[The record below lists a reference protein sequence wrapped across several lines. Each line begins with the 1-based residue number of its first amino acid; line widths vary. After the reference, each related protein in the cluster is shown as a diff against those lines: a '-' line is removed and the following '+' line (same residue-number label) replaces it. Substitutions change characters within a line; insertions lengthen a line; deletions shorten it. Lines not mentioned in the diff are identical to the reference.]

1 MSSGA
6 TLNLL
11 LRNEQAPLTYEAVDA
26 GTLPVV
32 DSHDRSDHLVNECL
46 RKSGLLQGL
55 IDGVVQ
61 HVKEVCSSKGM
72 EQILRAAE
80 GVVVRL
86 VPIDSGGGGKGGA
99 GGMN

>member
-26 GTLPVV
+26 GTLPIV
-32 DSHDRSDHLVNECL
+32 DSHDRSHHLVDERL
-46 RKSGLLQGL
+46 RKPGLLQGL

-61 HVKEVCSSKGM
+61 HVKEVCPSKGM

-80 GVVVRL
+80 GIVVRL
-86 VPIDSGGGGKGGA
+86 VPIDTGQKRGWGKG
-99 GGMN
+99 